1 MKANCIH
8 SRHPT
13 GRPSGRSFTR
23 TVEKD
28 FRMRL
33 LQRFMPWLMAAA
45 FMAGGTGMAH
55 AQQTPD
61 ALVTQVSS
69 EVLDAAKAD
78 KSIQAGDVKKITV
91 LVESKVMPHVN
102 FALMTA
108 KTVGPQ
114 WNKATPEQKQRLQ
127 DEFRILLVRTYAGA
141 LAQVK
146 DQTVQVKPL
155 RDVSD
160 PSNVLVKSEIRG
172 RGTPIQLDYRLEK
185 SADTWKIWDVNVSG
199 LWLVTTYQG
208 QFKPVLSAGGIEG
221 VIKMLVDLNKAAAGR
236 A

>member
-1 MKANCIH
+1 
-8 SRHPT
+8 
-13 GRPSGRSFTR
+13 
-23 TVEKD
+23 
-28 FRMRL
+28 MRF
-33 LQRFMPWLMAAA
+33 LQRFTPWLMASALALGAVAA
-45 FMAGGTGMAH
+45 QAEP
-55 AQQTPD
+55 QTPD
-61 ALVTQVSS
+61 GLVKQVSS

-78 KSIQAGDVKKITV
+78 KSIQAGDVKKITS
-91 LVESKVMPHVN
+91 LVESKVMPHVD

-127 DEFRILLVRTYAGA
+127 DEFRTLLVRTYSGA
-141 LAQVK
+141 LSQVK

-155 RDVSD
+155 RDISD
-160 PSNVLVKSEIRG
+160 ESNVLVRSEIRG

-208 QFKPVLSAGGIEG
+208 QFKPVLSSGGVDG
-221 VIKMLVDLNKAAAGR
+221 VIKMLVDLNKAAASR
-236 A
+236 S